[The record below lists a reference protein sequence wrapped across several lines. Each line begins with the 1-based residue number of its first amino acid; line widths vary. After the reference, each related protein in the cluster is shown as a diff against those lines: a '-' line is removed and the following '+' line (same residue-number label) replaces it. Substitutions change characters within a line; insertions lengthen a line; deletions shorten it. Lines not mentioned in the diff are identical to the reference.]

1 MKFIKLC
8 SQHMCLYKSSL
19 KLGAS
24 LLGAMGRRQAAALGL
39 VLGCL
44 GGAASGDGGRAGY
57 VPAVV
62 VSCC

>member
-1 MKFIKLC
+1 MMFIKLC
-8 SQHMCLYKSSL
+8 SQHMLYKSSL

-24 LLGAMGRRQAAALGL
+24 PLGAMERCQAAALGL

-44 GGAASGDGGRAGY
+44 GGAAPGDGGRAGY

-62 VSCC
+62 VTCC